1 MAPWVAALW
10 APLAP
15 TPATGPQPG
24 RRATGAPTAARVPD
38 LGATPGTSVA
48 LFICCS
54 AEAYRKANSTR
65 EGHDRSVTGP
75 SPLPPGATGQGP
87 KAGLAAE
94 VAASAAGAVPALP
107 AGGSRARRSPHKKRA
122 RPSPGRAGR
131 CWGRLAFPGLWPWP
145 RRRRGLRR
153 GELRRGER
161 RGARGPRGLAPGHR
175 RCPVG
180 AGRGTCPWRW
190 EGAELTAALGRAG
203 SPVRAWMQPKLRPSG
218 GDKSSP
224 SGRLRFARFPRMAR
238 PCRVGAGG
246 CGPAV
251 PQFLH
256 VGRCCKKR
264 GG

>member
-1 MAPWVAALW
+1 MPPGRPPPRESPTWGPPRGHPLRCLFAVLQKLIAKQTAPVRGTTEASPVPRPFPPVPPGRDQRPVWPPRWQRVL
-10 APLAP
+10 P
-15 TPATGPQPG
+15 GPCQLCRREEAGRDAHRIRNEPG
-24 RRATGAPTAARVPD
+24 RR
-38 LGATPGTSVA
+38 L
-48 LFICCS
+48 
-54 AEAYRKANSTR
+54 
-65 EGHDRSVTGP
+65 
-75 SPLPPGATGQGP
+75 
-87 KAGLAAE
+87 
-94 VAASAAGAVPALP
+94 AVPGGAGGGWRSPGCGRGP
-107 AGGSRARRSPHKKRA
+107 AGGGGCGGESCGGES
-122 RPSPGRAGR
+122 AG
-131 CWGRLAFPGLWPWP
+131 GP
-145 RRRRGLRR
+145 
-153 GELRRGER
+153 
-161 RGARGPRGLAPGHR
+161 RGPRGLAPGHR

-246 CGPAV
+246 RGPAV